1 MGLIYFITILMVFA
15 FLNNYVDSAIKKS
28 TIMSIE
34 AKKYSFYWLLYLSI
48 AETFALIVYSG

>member
-1 MGLIYFITILMVFA
+1 MVFA